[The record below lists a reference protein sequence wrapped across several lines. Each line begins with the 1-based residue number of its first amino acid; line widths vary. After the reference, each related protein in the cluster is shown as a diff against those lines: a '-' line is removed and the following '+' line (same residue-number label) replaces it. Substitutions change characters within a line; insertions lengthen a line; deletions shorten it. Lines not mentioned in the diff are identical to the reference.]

1 MIVKVVVPTY
11 NASLYIKGQLKLLK
25 DQTLKPSEILVIDS
39 ASSDGTRDIAL
50 SLGARVVVIKKE
62 EFSHGRTRNMALHL
76 LDNTDVVVF
85 MSQDAIP
92 KDRFLIEK
100 LVKVLEGKVVAS
112 YARHV
117 PREDAKPTEFAYRLF
132 NYPDK
137 EMEKGKELVRKLG
150 IRTFFFS
157 NVCSAIRFDI
167 FKEVGGFPED
177 VAVAEDLVFAAKLVK
192 EGYRIAYVPEACV
205 YHSHNFGPIY
215 YFRRYFDLGR
225 SLRNYYWIVSNNHIG
240 DHSRG
245 ILKEQLKFILKNRK
259 ILWIPYWI
267 LEGFLKF
274 LGFHVGLRSHILPK
288 NLVNFISLYPDLAEK
303 TPLN

>member
-1 MIVKVVVPTY
+1 MVIKVVIPTY
-11 NASLYIKGQLKLLK
+11 NASSYIENQLNLLNN
-25 DQTLKPSEILVIDS
+25 QTFKPSEILVIDS
-39 ASSDGTRDIAL
+39 SSSDGTRDMAL
-50 SLGARVVVIKKE
+50 RLGARVVVIRKE
-62 EFSHGRTRNMALHL
+62 EFSHGKTRNMAIHL
-76 LDNTDVVVF
+76 LDETDVVIF
-85 MSQDAIP
+85 MSQDAVP
-92 KDRFLIEK
+92 KDRFLLEK
-100 LVKVLEGKVVAS
+100 LVDALGERVVAS

-132 NYPDK
+132 NYPDRGI
-137 EMEKGKELVRKLG
+137 EKGKELLKSLG
-150 IRTFFFS
+150 VRTFFFS
-157 NVCSAIRFDI
+157 NVCSAIKFDV

-192 EGYRIAYVPEACV
+192 KGYKIAYVPEACV

-240 DHSRG
+240 DHSKG
-245 ILKEQLKFILKNRK
+245 ILKEQLKFILRNRK

-274 LGFHVGLRSHILPK
+274 LGFQIGLRSHILPR
-288 NLVNFISLYPDLAEK
+288 NLVNLISLYPDFAEEN
-303 TPLN
+303 PFN